1 VKPVAFDL
9 VRPAEIGEA
18 LAELSVD
25 PEESKLLAGGQSLV
39 PLLNFRLARP
49 ARLIDLARIDGLR
62 GIRRD
67 TSHHGGR
74 VSIGAMTTQQE
85 AERSDLVRRCVP
97 LLAAALPRIA
107 HPPIRGRG
115 TVGGSTA
122 HADPA
127 AEIPAVVMALDGT
140 MRTRTATGSRAV
152 PAAEFFLGF
161 LTTALAAD
169 ELLTAVELPVAPPG
183 TGAAFLE
190 VARRHGDF
198 ALVGAAVQLTLR
210 ETVVTDCRLV
220 LTGVSDRPRRVAEA
234 EALVTGASL
243 DEAATARAA
252 AARAAAAT
260 EASISP
266 PGDLHASADYRRHV
280 AGVLVRR
287 GLREAYRRATAQAG
301 RPAPP
306 AGREGC

>member
-1 VKPVAFDL
+1 MKPVAFDL
-9 VRPAEIGEA
+9 VRPAEIDEA
-18 LAELSVD
+18 LTELLVD

-49 ARLIDLARIDGLR
+49 ARLIDLARIDSLC
-62 GIRRD
+62 GIARND
-67 TSHHGGR
+67 GQL
-74 VSIGAMTTQQE
+74 SIGAMTTQHE

-107 HPPIRGRG
+107 HPPIRSRG

-127 AEIPAVVMALDGT
+127 AEIPAVVMALDAV
-140 MRTRTATGSRAV
+140 MRIRSAGSSREV
-152 PAAEFFLGF
+152 PAAEFFRGF

-198 ALVGAAVQLTLR
+198 ALVGCAAQLTLR
-210 ETVVTDCRLV
+210 DGIVTDCRLA
-220 LTGVSDRPRRVAEA
+220 LTGVADRPHRVREA
-234 EALVTGASL
+234 EALVTGTSL
-243 DEAATARAA
+243 DEATAGQAV
-252 AARAAAAT
+252 AAT

-280 AGVLVRR
+280 AGVLVQR
-287 GLREAYRRATAQAG
+287 GLSEAYRRAAGQAG
-301 RPAPP
+301 TAS
-306 AGREGC
+306 

>member
-1 VKPVAFDL
+1 MKPVTFDL
-9 VRPAEIGEA
+9 VRPADVDEA

-25 PEESKLLAGGQSLV
+25 PDESKLLAGGQSLV

-49 ARLIDLARIDGLR
+49 ARLIDLARIQSLR
-62 GIRRD
+62 GITRD
-67 TSHHGGR
+67 YGR
-74 VSIGAMTTQQE
+74 LSIGAMTTQHE
-85 AERSDLVRRCVP
+85 AEQSDLVRRYAP

-107 HPPIRGRG
+107 HPPIRSRG

-127 AEIPAVVMALDGT
+127 AEIPAVVLALDAT
-140 MRTRTATGSRAV
+140 IRTRSAEGSREV
-152 PAAEFFLGF
+152 SAAEFFHGF

-210 ETVVTDCRLV
+210 EGAVTDCRLV
-220 LTGVSDRPRRVAEA
+220 LTGVSDRPCRLREV
-234 EALVTGASL
+234 EALVTGTSL
-243 DEAATARAA
+243 DEATAD
-252 AARAAAAT
+252 RAAAAT
-260 EASISP
+260 EESISP
-266 PGDLHASADYRRHV
+266 PGDLHATAGYRRHV
-280 AGVLVRR
+280 AGVLVQR
-287 GLREAYRRATAQAG
+287 GLREAHRRAAG
-301 RPAPP
+301 QVAI
-306 AGREGC
+306 AS

>member
-9 VRPAEIGEA
+9 VRPADLSEA

-49 ARLIDLARIDGLR
+49 ARLIDLARIESLR
-62 GIRRD
+62 GITRD
-67 TSHHGGR
+67 NGR
-74 VSIGAMTTQQE
+74 LSISAMTTQHE
-85 AERSDLVRRCVP
+85 AENSDLVRHCAP

-107 HPPIRGRG
+107 HPPIRSRG

-127 AEIPAVVMALDGT
+127 AEIPAVVMALD
-140 MRTRTATGSRAV
+140 ATLRMTSAQGSREV
-152 PAAEFFLGF
+152 PAGEFFHGF

-198 ALVGAAVQLTLR
+198 ALVGAAAQLTVR
-210 ETVVTDCRLV
+210 DGTVTDCRVV
-220 LTGVSDRPRRVAEA
+220 LTGVADRPHRLREA
-234 EALVTGASL
+234 EAVVTGTSL
-243 DEAATARAA
+243 DEATARQ
-252 AARAAAAT
+252 AAAAT

-266 PGDLHASADYRRHV
+266 PGDLHATADYRRHV
-280 AGVLVRR
+280 AGVLVQR
-287 GLREAYRRATAQAG
+287 GLREAYRRAAGQAG
-301 RPAPP
+301 TAS
-306 AGREGC
+306 

>member
-49 ARLIDLARIDGLR
+49 ARLIDLARIDSLR
-62 GIRRD
+62 GIVRD
-67 TSHHGGR
+67 DGR
-74 VSIGAMTTQQE
+74 LSIGAMTTQRE
-85 AERSDLVRRCVP
+85 AERSDLVRRCAP

-107 HPPIRGRG
+107 HPPVRSRG

-127 AEIPAVVMALDGT
+127 AEIPAVVMALDAT
-140 MRTRTATGSRAV
+140 MRIRNAAGSRQV
-152 PAAEFFLGF
+152 SAADFFRGF

-210 ETVVTDCRLV
+210 GGSVTDCRLV
-220 LTGVSDRPRRVAEA
+220 LTGVADRPHRVREA
-234 EALVTGASL
+234 EALVTGTGL
-243 DEAATARAA
+243 DEDTAGQAVAATR
-252 AARAAAAT
+252 
-260 EASISP
+260 ASISP
-266 PGDLHASADYRRHV
+266 PGDLHSSADYRRHV
-280 AGVLVRR
+280 AGVLVQR
-287 GLREAYRRATAQAG
+287 GLREAYERAAGQVGTAS
-301 RPAPP
+301 
-306 AGREGC
+306 

>member
-9 VRPAEIGEA
+9 VRPVEVGEA

-49 ARLIDLARIDGLR
+49 ARLIDLARIDSLR
-62 GIRRD
+62 GIARG
-67 TSHHGGR
+67 SGR
-74 VSIGAMTTQQE
+74 LSIGAMTTQHE
-85 AERSDLVRRCVP
+85 AEHSDLVRRCAP

-107 HPPIRGRG
+107 HPPIRSRG

-127 AEIPAVVMALDGT
+127 AEIPAVVMALD
-140 MRTRTATGSRAV
+140 ATIRIRNEGGSREV
-152 PAAEFFLGF
+152 PAAEFFHGF

-183 TGAAFLE
+183 TGAVFLE
-190 VARRHGDF
+190 VARRRGDF

-210 ETVVTDCRLV
+210 DGNVTDCRLA
-220 LTGVSDRPRRVAEA
+220 LTGVAGRPHRVREA
-234 EALVTGASL
+234 EALVTGTSL
-243 DEAATARAA
+243 DEDIAGQ
-252 AARAAAAT
+252 AAAAT
-260 EASISP
+260 RASISP

-280 AGVLVRR
+280 AGVLVQR
-287 GLREAYRRATAQAG
+287 GLREAYGRAAIG
-301 RPAPP
+301 
-306 AGREGC
+306 

>member
-9 VRPAEIGEA
+9 LRPGEIDEA

-49 ARLIDLARIDGLR
+49 ARLIDLARVDGLR
-62 GIRRD
+62 GIARD
-67 TSHHGGR
+67 GGR
-74 VSIGAMTTQQE
+74 LSIGAMTTQQD
-85 AERSDLVRRCVP
+85 AERSDLVRRCAP

-107 HPPIRGRG
+107 HPPIRCRG

-127 AEIPAVVMALDGT
+127 AEIPAVVLALD
-140 MRTRTATGSRAV
+140 ATLRVRSAAGPREV
-152 PAAEFFLGF
+152 PAAEFFHGF

-169 ELLTAVELPVAPPG
+169 ELLTAVELPVAAPG

-198 ALVGAAVQLTLR
+198 ALVGAAVQV
-210 ETVVTDCRLV
+210 TVRDATVTDCRLV
-220 LTGVSDRPRRVAEA
+220 LTGVADRPHRVREA
-234 EALVTGASL
+234 EALVTGTSL
-243 DEAATARAA
+243 DEATGT
-252 AARAAAAT
+252 RAAAAT
-260 EASISP
+260 RASISP
-266 PGDLHASADYRRHV
+266 PGDLHATAGYRRHV

-287 GLREAYRRATAQAG
+287 GLREAYRRAAGQA
-301 RPAPP
+301 AI
-306 AGREGC
+306 AS